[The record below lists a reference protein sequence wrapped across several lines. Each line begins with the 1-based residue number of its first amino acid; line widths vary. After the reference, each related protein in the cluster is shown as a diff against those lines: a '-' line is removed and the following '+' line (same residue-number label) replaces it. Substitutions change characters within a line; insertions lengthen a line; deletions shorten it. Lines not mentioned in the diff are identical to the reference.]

1 MFVRA
6 VMRVWVGV
14 AVVAEEQFRGL
25 LVGCLLLLLLLLLL
39 LPVIRSVVSWYRA
52 SVVAAASIAVKMLSM
67 RLAMW

>member
-14 AVVAEEQFRGL
+14 AVVVEGRIRGF
-25 LVGCLLLLLLLLLL
+25 LVGFLLLLLLLLL

-52 SVVAAASIAVKMLSM
+52 SVVAAASIAVKMLSI